1 MENKKIS
8 RIKLYSKTSS
18 VMDVNI
24 NFGHEQFTFNLY
36 QEIIISK
43 EKINKEVMD
52 QPTAYSFLLML
63 SKKLLKSMK
72 DKEKEMEKRFS
83 EVYVSYKRKINPDTQ
98 RPYDKDYAYHIA
110 NASIKHQ
117 TAKEAYLKAKEDY
130 ETILT
135 CVESFNQRSY
145 LLQTLSANVR
155 KNKDE

>member
-1 MENKKIS
+1 MVNKKNS
-8 RIKLYSKTSS
+8 RVKLYSKTSS

-24 NFGHEQFTFNLY
+24 TFGHEQFTFNLY
-36 QEIIISK
+36 DEIIISE

-52 QPTAYSFLLML
+52 QPSAYSFLLML
-63 SKKLLKSMK
+63 SKRLLNSMK

-83 EVYVSYKRKINPDTQ
+83 EVYVAYKKKLNPDTQ

-110 NASIKHQ
+110 NASVKYQ
-117 TAKEAYLKAKEDY
+117 TAKEEYLRVKNDY
-130 ETILT
+130 ETIIT

-155 KNKDE
+155 KNKE

>member
-1 MENKKIS
+1 MDKTKGG

-18 VMDVNI
+18 VMDI
-24 NFGHEQFTFNLY
+24 NVTFGHEQFKFNLY
-36 QEIIISK
+36 EEIIIS
-43 EKINKEVMD
+43 EDKINKEVMD

-63 SKKLLKSMK
+63 SKKLLASMK

-83 EVYVSYKRKINPDTQ
+83 EVYVAYKKKINPETQ

-117 TAKEAYLKAKEDY
+117 SAKEAYLKAKDDY
-130 ETILT
+130 DTILT

-155 KNKDE
+155 KNNND

>member
-1 MENKKIS
+1 MDKTKGS

-24 NFGHEQFTFNLY
+24 IFGHEQFTFNLY
-36 QEIIISK
+36 DEIIISE
-43 EKINKEVMD
+43 EKLNKEVMD

-63 SKKLLKSMK
+63 SKKLLSSMK
-72 DKEKEMEKRFS
+72 DKEKEMDKRFS
-83 EVYVSYKRKINPDTQ
+83 EVYVAYKKKLNPETQ

-117 TAKEAYLKAKEDY
+117 SAKEAYLKAKDDY
-130 ETILT
+130 ETIMT

-145 LLQTLSANVR
+145 LLQTLSANTR
-155 KNKDE
+155 KEK